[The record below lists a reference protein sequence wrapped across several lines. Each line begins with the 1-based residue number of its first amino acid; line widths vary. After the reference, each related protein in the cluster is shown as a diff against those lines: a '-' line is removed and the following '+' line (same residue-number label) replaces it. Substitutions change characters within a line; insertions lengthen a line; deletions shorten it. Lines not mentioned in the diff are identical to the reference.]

1 MTINAHNAMFILV
14 ISKPN
19 ETSMNLRLV
28 IFLLLFM
35 LSQTELAVTEFVSAN
50 VLCPVIVSFAFYS

>member
-1 MTINAHNAMFILV
+1 MTINAHNAMFTLV

-28 IFLLLFM
+28 IFLLFM

>member
-28 IFLLLFM
+28 IFLLFM

>member
-1 MTINAHNAMFILV
+1 MTINAHNAMFTLV

-28 IFLLLFM
+28 IFLLFM
-35 LSQTELAVTEFVSAN
+35 LSQTELAVTEYVSAD
-50 VLCPVIVSFAFYS
+50 VLGTILVSFAKYS

>member
-1 MTINAHNAMFILV
+1 MTINAHNAMFTLV

-28 IFLLLFM
+28 IFLLFM
-35 LSQTELAVTEFVSAN
+35 LSQTELAVTEFVSTN
-50 VLCPVIVSFAFYS
+50 ILGTILVSFAKYS